1 MKARRVSAL
10 PRVFMSADGS
20 LEYCRRQMSRSSH
33 GFTLVELLVA
43 IFIFAIVSAVAM
55 GGYNEL
61 VKQSDIASA
70 GAARTRSVQTTV
82 QRMVLDF
89 TSLEPR
95 PVREPLGD
103 SMEPAL
109 RSDARSGE
117 QIAEFTHSGWSNP
130 AGMPRSTLQR
140 VSYRLEDKT
149 LVREYW
155 VVLDRT
161 LTGEPQR
168 AEMIDR
174 VERVAL
180 RFMDTNRTWHEQ
192 WPPLGYSA
200 PDAAQLRPIAVEITL
215 ELEDWGEIKRIV
227 EVSG

>member
-1 MKARRVSAL
+1 MRRVSAL
-10 PRVFMSADGS
+10 PRDKA
-20 LEYCRRQMSRSSH
+20 L

-43 IFIFAIVSAVAM
+43 IFVFAIVSAIAM

-70 GAARTRSVQTTV
+70 GAARTRNVQAAV
-82 QRMVLDF
+82 QRLVLDF

-103 SMEPAL
+103 SVQPAL
-109 RSDARSGE
+109 RSDARNE
-117 QIAEFTHSGWSNP
+117 AIIAELTHSGWSNP

-140 VSYRLEDKT
+140 VSYRFEDKK
-149 LVREYW
+149 LLREYW

-161 LTGEPQR
+161 LSGEPQS
-168 AEMIDR
+168 AELIDR
-174 VERVAL
+174 VERIGL
-180 RFMDTNRTWHEQ
+180 RFLDGNRSWHEQ

-200 PDAAQLRPIAVEITL
+200 PDAPQLRPIAVEITL
-215 ELEDWGEIKRIV
+215 ELEDWGELKRIV
-227 EVSG
+227 EVAG

>member
-1 MKARRVSAL
+1 MRTRAA
-10 PRVFMSADGS
+10 
-20 LEYCRRQMSRSSH
+20 

-43 IFIFAIVSAVAM
+43 IFVFAIVSAIAM

-70 GAARTRSVQTTV
+70 GAARTRKVQAAV
-82 QRMVLDF
+82 QRLVLDF
-89 TSLEPR
+89 SSLEPR

-103 SMEPAL
+103 SVQPAL
-109 RSDARSGE
+109 RSDARNE
-117 QIAEFTHSGWSNP
+117 EIVAELTHSGWSNP
-130 AGMPRSTLQR
+130 AGVPRSTLQR
-140 VSYRLEDKT
+140 VSYRLEDDK
-149 LVREYW
+149 LIREYW

-161 LTGEPQR
+161 LSGEPQS

-174 VERVAL
+174 VERVDL
-180 RFMDTNRTWHEQ
+180 RFMDGNRSWHEQ

-200 PDAAQLRPIAVEITL
+200 PDGPQLRPIAVEITL

-227 EVSG
+227 EVAG

>member
-1 MKARRVSAL
+1 MKTRAA
-10 PRVFMSADGS
+10 
-20 LEYCRRQMSRSSH
+20 

-43 IFIFAIVSAVAM
+43 IFIFAIVSAIAM

-61 VKQSDIASA
+61 VKQSDIASD
-70 GAARTRSVQTTV
+70 GAARTRAVQSAV
-82 QRMVLDF
+82 QRLVLDF

-103 SMEPAL
+103 SVEPAL
-109 RSDARSGE
+109 RSDARSSE
-117 QIAEFTHSGWSNP
+117 QIAELTHSGWSNP
-130 AGMPRSTLQR
+130 AGQPRSTLQR
-140 VSYRLEDKT
+140 VSYRLEDKK
-149 LVREYW
+149 LMREYW

-168 AEMIDR
+168 AELIDR
-174 VERVAL
+174 VDKVAL
-180 RFMDTNRTWHEQ
+180 RFLDTNRSWHEQ

-200 PDAAQLRPIAVEITL
+200 PDAPQLRPIAVEITL

-227 EVSG
+227 EVAG